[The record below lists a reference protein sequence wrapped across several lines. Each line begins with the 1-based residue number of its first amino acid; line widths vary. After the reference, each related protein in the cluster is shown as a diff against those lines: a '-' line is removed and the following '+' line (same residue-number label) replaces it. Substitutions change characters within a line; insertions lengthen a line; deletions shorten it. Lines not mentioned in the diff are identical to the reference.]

1 MKSFPLHS
9 PTLHRNDL
17 KNLTK
22 AFQSTWISGS
32 GKYVN
37 LLEKKIKKLNLV
49 KGAVACNSGSAGL
62 FLSLKALGISE
73 NEEVIVP
80 TITFVATINSITQ
93 NNANPVFMDCDDTFN
108 IDVNKTLKFLNS
120 ETFTKNNHTYNKKT
134 KKKIFAVIIVHCFGF
149 PVMMEE
155 LSKVCKK
162 KNIFLIEDAA
172 ESLGSKYISSKYKNF
187 HTGKIG
193 DIGVISFNANKIIT
207 GGSGGV
213 IISNNSNI
221 LSKIKYLINQA
232 KNDTVKFIHNNSGY
246 NLTLSNLQCSIIY
259 SQINRIDH
267 ILKKKYKIHEYYKS
281 YLNKKKFEI
290 ITDHKSIIGN
300 KWLNVVKIKNYN
312 KKNHN
317 QLVKKLIKF
326 NIFSRY
332 VWFPNHLQKP
342 FKKYQKY
349 NITNALNM
357 VFKSICLPSSIDL
370 KEKEIKYIC
379 DKINNF

>member
-172 ESLGSKYISSKYKNF
+172 ESLGSKYISSKFKNF

>member
-37 LLEKKIKKLNLV
+37 LLEKKIKKINLV

-62 FLSLKALGISE
+62 FLSLKALGISK

-108 IDVNKTLKFLNS
+108 IDVNKTLKFLNC

-172 ESLGSKYISSKYKNF
+172 ESLGSKYISGKYKNF

-213 IISNNSNI
+213 IVSNNGNI

-357 VFKSICLPSSIDL
+357 VFKSVCLPSSIDL